1 MSSPVL
7 FVDVAQALAAGGSTV
22 HAAEAHGWLCGAL
35 CVRAPFRV
43 ADWLEELVE
52 SRDDDDEHPDNR
64 ATLLAVHEQTTS
76 ALEGTQMEFAPL
88 LPDDEES
95 LADRVEALNAWCQ
108 GFLYGFGT
116 VSPGSGPRFPADVD
130 EVLRDFAEISR
141 AGAVGSESE
150 QVEEESYAELVE
162 YVRAGTQLVY
172 DELEPRRRA
181 EASAV
186 S

>member
-43 ADWLEELVE
+43 ADWLDELLD
-52 SRDDDDEHPDNR
+52 SRGDDEHPDSH
-64 ATLLAVHEQTTS
+64 ATLLGAYQQTVS
-76 ALEGTQMEFAPL
+76 ALESTQMEFAPL
-88 LPDDEES
+88 LPDDEDS
-95 LADRVEALNAWCQ
+95 LDERVEALSTWCQ
-108 GFLYGFGT
+108 GFLYGFGAVT
-116 VSPGSGPRFPADVD
+116 PGSGPRYPADVD

-150 QVEEESYAELVE
+150 QAEEEAYAELVE

-172 DELEPRRRA
+172 DELEWLRRS

>member
-22 HAAEAHGWLCGAL
+22 HAAEAHGCLCGAL
-35 CVRAPFRV
+35 CGRASLRV
-43 ADWLEELVE
+43 ADWLEELFE
-52 SRDDDDEHPDNR
+52 SPADDPQPDSH
-64 ATLLAVHEQTTS
+64 ATLLAVYEQTLS
-76 ALEGTQMEFAPL
+76 ALEGTQMEFTPL

-95 LADRVEALNAWCQ
+95 LAERVEALSAWCQ
-108 GFLYGFGT
+108 GFLYGFGA
-116 VSPGSGPRFPADVD
+116 VSPGPDSRFPADVD

-172 DELEPRRRA
+172 DELESRRRA
-181 EASAV
+181 ETSAV